1 MVAKSIVDIDVN
13 DDKFVAFMEKFK
25 EYQAALEELPEAW
38 RGLAHGATDATK
50 ETAKAK
56 TEGDLLAKAFSEG
69 ASAILSINSG
79 LERLTDSL
87 DRANKSQEDFNNKTR
102 SSKGFLS
109 DASKDAKSL
118 AGHIRDATT
127 SLLSWG
133 GIVGL
138 FTGVLGVGGLFGLN
152 RLAATTG
159 SQRFTSLGIG
169 TSIGALDSTAINY
182 QKALGNPTATLGA
195 IRDSQMDLS
204 KRWTFQAMGINNP
217 DQDPAKLLPQMIRN
231 ARDIF
236 VKNGST
242 LQGANAYGLTNF
254 FSLDDLNRFKNMSD
268 EEIDAMERR
277 AQKDA
282 KLLQITDQ
290 QARQWQ
296 DFNVQLD
303 YSGQSIRNTF
313 VRGLGPLTPQL
324 SKLSD
329 ALAGAIDTVL
339 QSPELGKW
347 IDGLAGGIE
356 RFGNYLASPDFT
368 KDVESFMAGIE
379 KLGALIG
386 KVYDWVVDKT
396 EISVSDVTAG
406 SSILGN
412 QEVKDPETGKSY
424 TPGSE
429 DDPRVWGWLKKL
441 KTASGVAPVQYDE
454 YFDEAAKKYSVDPKW
469 LKAIAA
475 AESSWDKNAVSSAG
489 AIGLMQVMP
498 SNFKDGEKPFEPRD
512 NIMAGARVLSW
523 AMQQSGGD
531 FDEALRYYN
540 GGVRRG
546 SAENIAYPGRVKEK
560 YAAMFGAPEGSAK
573 EQYAAMFG
581 APEGSA
587 KEQYAAMFGAPEG
600 SAKEQY
606 AAMQGS
612 RKDQVVAGGGDNS
625 EVAKN
630 TNKTNQLLQQIV
642 DRGLQGNGSGMV
654 VYNNT
659 GGNAVVS
666 SSQLGV
672 R

>member
-56 TEGDLLAKAFSEG
+56 AEGDLLAKAFSEG

-87 DRANKSQEDFNNKTR
+87 DRANKSQEDFNKKTR

-109 DASKDAKSL
+109 DATKDAKSL

-182 QKALGNPTATLGA
+182 QKALGNPTGTLGA

-204 KRWTFQAMGINNP
+204 KRWQFQALGINNP
-217 DQDPAKLLPQMIRN
+217 DQDPAKLLPQLIRN

-356 RFGNYLASPDFT
+356 RFGNYLASPEFT
-368 KDVESFMAGIE
+368 KDVDSFMAGIE
-379 KLGALIG
+379 KLGTLIG
-386 KVYDWVVDKT
+386 KVYDWVVGKT
-396 EISVSDVTAG
+396 DISVSDVTSG
-406 SSILGN
+406 SSILSDKK
-412 QEVKDPETGKSY
+412 VTDPKTGLTY

-429 DDPRVWGWLKKL
+429 DDPRVWGWLKGVKRFFSSGDVKPVDPTPADVSAKGRTIADRFNNPTNL
-441 KTASGVAPVQYDE
+441 RWAEGYGTHNTKSGKFAVFPTLDEGVLASAKQLQIYGTRGINTVSDI
-454 YFDEAAKKYSVDPKW
+454 AKKW
-469 LKAIAA
+469 A
-475 AESSWDKNAVSSAG
+475 
-489 AIGLMQVMP
+489 P
-498 SNFKDGEKPFEPRD
+498 SNENDTAEYIRHVVKTTGLGANDRLNLNDPAILAKLISAMSTKEG
-512 NIMAGARVLSW
+512 AGNRVS
-523 AMQQSGGD
+523 
-531 FDEALRYYN
+531 E
-540 GGVRRG
+540 
-546 SAENIAYPGRVKEK
+546 
-560 YAAMFGAPEGSAK
+560 GA
-573 EQYAAMFG
+573 
-581 APEGSA
+581 
-587 KEQYAAMFGAPEG
+587 
-600 SAKEQY
+600 
-606 AAMQGS
+606 
-612 RKDQVVAGGGDNS
+612 VI
-625 EVAKN
+625 
-630 TNKTNQLLQQIV
+630 QIF
-642 DRGLQGNGSGMV
+642 
-654 VYNNT
+654 NNT
-659 GGNAVVS
+659 GGNAIVS

-672 R
+672 TG

>member
-13 DDKFVAFMEKFK
+13 DDKFVSFMEKFK

-56 TEGDLLAKAFSEG
+56 AEGDLLAKAFSDG
-69 ASAILSINSG
+69 ASAILTINSG
-79 LERLTDSL
+79 LDRLTESL
-87 DRANKSQEDFNNKTR
+87 DRANKSQEDFNKKTR

-109 DASKDAKSL
+109 DATKDAKSL

-182 QKALGNPTATLGA
+182 QKALGNPTVTLGA

-204 KRWTFQAMGINNP
+204 KRWQFQAMGINNP

-368 KDVESFMAGIE
+368 RDVESFMAGIE

-386 KVYDWVVDKT
+386 KVYDWVVGKT
-396 EISVSDVTAG
+396 EISVPDVTAG

-469 LKAIAA
+469 LKSIAA

-489 AIGLMQVMP
+489 AKGLMQVMP

-512 NIMAGARVLSW
+512 NIMAGARVFSW

-560 YAAMFGAPEGSAK
+560 YAAMFGAPQGSV
-573 EQYAAMFG
+573 Q
-581 APEGSA
+581 
-587 KEQYAAMFGAPEG
+587 
-600 SAKEQY
+600 EQY
-606 AAMQGS
+606 AAMQGA
-612 RKDQVVAGGGDNS
+612 KAAPVVAGGGDNS

>member
-25 EYQAALEELPEAW
+25 EYQAALEDLPEAW

-79 LERLTDSL
+79 LDRLTESL
-87 DRANKSQEDFNNKTR
+87 DRANKSQEDFNKKAR

-109 DASKDAKSL
+109 DATKDAKSL

-182 QKALGNPTATLGA
+182 QKALGNPTGTLGA

-204 KRWTFQAMGINNP
+204 KRWQFQAMGINNP

-368 KDVESFMAGIE
+368 RDVESFMAGIE

-386 KVYDWVVDKT
+386 KVYDWVVGKT
-396 EISVSDVTAG
+396 EISVPDVTAG

-469 LKAIAA
+469 LKSIAA

-489 AIGLMQVMP
+489 AKGLMQVMP

-512 NIMAGARVLSW
+512 NIMAGARVFSW

-560 YAAMFGAPEGSAK
+560 YAAMFGAPQGSV
-573 EQYAAMFG
+573 Q
-581 APEGSA
+581 
-587 KEQYAAMFGAPEG
+587 
-600 SAKEQY
+600 EQY
-606 AAMQGS
+606 AAMQGA
-612 RKDQVVAGGGDNS
+612 KAAPVVAGGGDNS

>member
-87 DRANKSQEDFNNKTR
+87 DRANKSQEDFNKKTR

-109 DASKDAKSL
+109 DATKDAKSL

-356 RFGNYLASPDFT
+356 RFGKYLASPEFT
-368 KDVESFMAGIE
+368 KDVDDFMDGLRR
-379 KLGALIG
+379 LGQSIG
-386 KVYDWVVDKT
+386 RVIDLFTGKT
-396 EISVSDVTAG
+396 SVSEFMGGEAP
-406 SSILGN
+406 LA
-412 QEVKDPETGKSY
+412 
-424 TPGSE
+424 
-429 DDPRVWGWLKKL
+429 DDPSKSPSENMNDRYRRYEAQQKSK
-441 KTASGVAPVQYDE
+441 PYDQYFE
-454 YFDEAAKKYSVDPKW
+454 EAAKKYNVDPKL
-469 LKAIAA
+469 LKAMAA
-475 AESSWDKNAVSSAG
+475 AESSWDQNAVSKAG
-489 AIGLMQVMP
+489 AQGLMQVMP
-498 SNFKDGEKPFEPRD
+498 DNFKPGEKPFDPHD
-512 NIMAGARVLSW
+512 NIMAGARVLRDGMNW
-523 AMQQSGGD
+523 ANKNAGGD
-531 FDEALRYYN
+531 LEEALRYYN

-546 SAENIAYPGRVKEK
+546 SAENIAYPGRVNEK
-560 YAAMFGAPEGSAK
+560 YQQIYGVPALSAK
-573 EQYAAMFG
+573 EQYA
-581 APEGSA
+581 E
-587 KEQYAAMFGAPEG
+587 
-600 SAKEQY
+600 
-606 AAMQGS
+606 MQGS
-612 RKDQVVAGGGDNS
+612 RKTPAIENGSDNS

-642 DRGLQGNGSGMV
+642 DRGLTGNGSGMV

>member
-13 DDKFVAFMEKFK
+13 DDKFVSFMEKFK

-56 TEGDLLAKAFSEG
+56 AEGDLLAKAFSEG
-69 ASAILSINSG
+69 ASAILTINSG
-79 LERLTDSL
+79 LDRLTDSL
-87 DRANKSQEDFNNKTR
+87 DRANKSQEDFNKKAR

-109 DASKDAKSL
+109 DATKDARSL

-182 QKALGNPTATLGA
+182 QKALGNPTVTLGA

-204 KRWTFQAMGINNP
+204 KRWQFQAMGINNP

-277 AQKDA
+277 AQKDS

-303 YSGQSIRNTF
+303 YSSQSIRNAF

-329 ALAGAIDTVL
+329 ALSGAIDTVL

-356 RFGNYLASPDFT
+356 RFGKYLASPDFT

-386 KVYDWVVDKT
+386 KVYDWVVGKT
-396 EISVSDVTAG
+396 EISVSDVTSG

-441 KTASGVAPVQYDE
+441 KTASGLAPVQYDE

-469 LKAIAA
+469 LKSIAA

-489 AIGLMQVMP
+489 AKGLMQVMP

-512 NIMAGARVLSW
+512 NIMAGARVFSW

-560 YAAMFGAPEGSAK
+560 
-573 EQYAAMFG
+573 
-581 APEGSA
+581 
-587 KEQYAAMFGAPEG
+587 YAAMFGAPEG

>member
-25 EYQAALEELPEAW
+25 EYQAALEDLPEAW

-56 TEGDLLAKAFSEG
+56 TEGDLLAKAFSDG

-79 LERLTDSL
+79 LDRLTDSL
-87 DRANKSQEDFNNKTR
+87 DRANKSQEDFNKKTR

-109 DASKDAKSL
+109 DATKDAKSL

-204 KRWTFQAMGINNP
+204 KRWQFQAMGINNP
-217 DQDPAKLLPQMIRN
+217 DQDPAKLLPQLIRN

-268 EEIDAMERR
+268 EEIDAMEHR

-303 YSGQSIRNTF
+303 YSNQSIRNTF

-329 ALAGAIDTVL
+329 ALSGAIDTVL

-347 IDGLAGGIE
+347 IDGLAVGIE
-356 RFGNYLASPDFT
+356 KFGNYLASPDFA
-368 KDVESFMAGIE
+368 KDVDDFMDGLRRLGQSIGRVIDLFAG
-379 KLGALIG
+379 K
-386 KVYDWVVDKT
+386 
-396 EISVSDVTAG
+396 ISVSEFMAA
-406 SSILGN
+406 SSPMLNN
-412 QEVKDPETGKSY
+412 QTVHDLNGGPDY
-424 TPGSE
+424 VPGSE
-429 DDPRVWGWLKKL
+429 GDPKVWGIFKNAKM
-441 KTASGVAPVQYDE
+441 ASGIAPTQYDE
-454 YFDEAAKKYSVDPKW
+454 YFAEAAKKYNVDPKW
-469 LKAIAA
+469 LKSIAA
-475 AESSWDKNAVSSAG
+475 AESSWDQNAVSSAG
-489 AIGLMQVMP
+489 AKGLMQVMP
-498 SNFKDGEKPFEPRD
+498 SNFRDGEKPFDPRD
-512 NIMAGARVLSW
+512 NIMAGARVFSW
-523 AMQQSGGD
+523 AMQQSGGN

-546 SAENIAYPGRVKEK
+546 SAENVAYPGRVR
-560 YAAMFGAPEGSAK
+560 
-573 EQYAAMFG
+573 EQYEAMY
-581 APEGSA
+581 GSQ
-587 KEQYAAMFGAPEG
+587 KNPVIENG
-600 SAKEQY
+600 S
-606 AAMQGS
+606 
-612 RKDQVVAGGGDNS
+612 DNS

-642 DRGLQGNGSGMV
+642 DRGLTGNGAGMV

-659 GGNAVVS
+659 GGNAIVS

-672 R
+672 NR

>member
-13 DDKFVAFMEKFK
+13 DDKFVAFLEKFK
-25 EYQAALEELPEAW
+25 EYQAALEDLPEAW

-87 DRANKSQEDFNNKTR
+87 DRANKSQEDFNKKTR

-303 YSGQSIRNTF
+303 YSSQSIRNAF

-356 RFGNYLASPDFT
+356 RFGKYLASPEFT
-368 KDVESFMAGIE
+368 KDVGSFMSGIE
-379 KLGALIG
+379 KLGALIW
-386 KVYDWVVDKT
+386 KVYDWVVGKT
-396 EISVSDVTAG
+396 DISVSDVTSG
-406 SSILGN
+406 SSILSDKK
-412 QEVKDPETGKSY
+412 VTDPKTGQTY

-429 DDPRVWGWLKKL
+429 DDPRVWGWLKGVKRFFSSGDVKPVDPTPADVSAKGRTIADRFNNPTNL
-441 KTASGVAPVQYDE
+441 RWAEGYGTHNTKSGKFAVFPTLDEGVLASAKQLQIYGTRGINTVSDI
-454 YFDEAAKKYSVDPKW
+454 AKKW
-469 LKAIAA
+469 A
-475 AESSWDKNAVSSAG
+475 
-489 AIGLMQVMP
+489 P
-498 SNFKDGEKPFEPRD
+498 SNENDTAEYIRHVVKTTGLGANDRLNLNDPAILAKLISAMSTKEG
-512 NIMAGARVLSW
+512 AGNRVS
-523 AMQQSGGD
+523 
-531 FDEALRYYN
+531 E
-540 GGVRRG
+540 
-546 SAENIAYPGRVKEK
+546 
-560 YAAMFGAPEGSAK
+560 GA
-573 EQYAAMFG
+573 
-581 APEGSA
+581 
-587 KEQYAAMFGAPEG
+587 
-600 SAKEQY
+600 
-606 AAMQGS
+606 
-612 RKDQVVAGGGDNS
+612 VI
-625 EVAKN
+625 
-630 TNKTNQLLQQIV
+630 QIF
-642 DRGLQGNGSGMV
+642 
-654 VYNNT
+654 NNT
-659 GGNAVVS
+659 GGNAIVS

-672 R
+672 TG

>member
-13 DDKFVAFMEKFK
+13 DDKFVSFMEKFK
-25 EYQAALEELPEAW
+25 EYQAALEDLPEAW

-79 LERLTDSL
+79 LDRLADTL
-87 DRANKSQEDFNNKTR
+87 DRANKSQEDFNKKTR

-109 DASKDAKSL
+109 EATKDAKSL

-182 QKALGNPTATLGA
+182 QKALGNPTGTLGA

-204 KRWTFQAMGINNP
+204 KRWQFQAMGINNP

-356 RFGNYLASPDFT
+356 RFGKYLASPEFT
-368 KDVESFMAGIE
+368 KDVDDFMAGIE

-386 KVYDWVVDKT
+386 KVYDWVVGKT
-396 EISVSDVTAG
+396 DISLSDVTSG
-406 SSILGN
+406 SSILSN
-412 QEVKDPETGKSY
+412 KKVTDPKTGQTY

-429 DDPRVWGWLKKL
+429 DDPRVWGWLKGVKRFFSSGDVKPVDPTPADVSAKGRTIADRFNNPTNL
-441 KTASGVAPVQYDE
+441 RWAEGYGTHNTQSGKFAVFPTLDEGVLASAKQLQIYGTRGINTVSE
-454 YFDEAAKKYSVDPKW
+454 IAKKW
-469 LKAIAA
+469 A
-475 AESSWDKNAVSSAG
+475 
-489 AIGLMQVMP
+489 P
-498 SNFKDGEKPFEPRD
+498 SNENDTAEYIRHVVKTTGLGANDRLNLNDPAILAKLISAMSTKEG
-512 NIMAGARVLSW
+512 AGNRVS
-523 AMQQSGGD
+523 
-531 FDEALRYYN
+531 E
-540 GGVRRG
+540 
-546 SAENIAYPGRVKEK
+546 
-560 YAAMFGAPEGSAK
+560 GA
-573 EQYAAMFG
+573 
-581 APEGSA
+581 
-587 KEQYAAMFGAPEG
+587 
-600 SAKEQY
+600 
-606 AAMQGS
+606 
-612 RKDQVVAGGGDNS
+612 VI
-625 EVAKN
+625 
-630 TNKTNQLLQQIV
+630 QIF
-642 DRGLQGNGSGMV
+642 
-654 VYNNT
+654 NNT
-659 GGNAVVS
+659 GGNAIVS

-672 R
+672 TG

>member
-13 DDKFVAFMEKFK
+13 DDKFVSFMEKFK

-56 TEGDLLAKAFSEG
+56 AEGDLLAKAFSEG

-79 LERLTDSL
+79 LDRFTDSL
-87 DRANKSQEDFNNKTR
+87 DRANKSQEDFNKKAR

-109 DASKDAKSL
+109 DATKDAKSL

-182 QKALGNPTATLGA
+182 QKALGNPTGTLGA

-204 KRWTFQAMGINNP
+204 KRWQFQAMGINNP
-217 DQDPAKLLPQMIRN
+217 DQDPAKLLPQLIRN

-282 KLLQITDQ
+282 QLLQITDQ

-356 RFGNYLASPDFT
+356 RFGKYLASPEFT
-368 KDVESFMAGIE
+368 KDVDSFMAGIE

-386 KVYDWVVDKT
+386 KVYDWVVGKT
-396 EISVSDVTAG
+396 SISVADVKEG
-406 SSILGN
+406 SSILSDKK
-412 QEVKDPETGKSY
+412 VTDPETGKTY
-424 TPGSE
+424 TPSSE
-429 DDPRVWGWLKKL
+429 DDPRVWGWLKGVKRFFSSGDV
-441 KTASGVAPVQYDE
+441 KPVDPTPADVTAKGRTIADRFNNPTNLRWAEGYGTHNTKSGDFAVFPTLDE
-454 YFDEAAKKYSVDPKW
+454 GVLASAKQLQIFGTRGINTISDIAKKWAPSNENDTEAYIRHLVKSTGIGAREALNLNDPSILAK
-469 LKAIAA
+469 LISGM
-475 AESSWDKNAVSSAG
+475 SSKEGAGNRVSEDAV
-489 AIGLMQVMP
+489 MQVFI
-498 SNFKDGEKPFEPRD
+498 NT
-512 NIMAGARVLSW
+512 
-523 AMQQSGGD
+523 SGT
-531 FDEALRYYN
+531 LR
-540 GGVRRG
+540 
-546 SAENIAYPGRVKEK
+546 
-560 YAAMFGAPEGSAK
+560 
-573 EQYAAMFG
+573 
-581 APEGSA
+581 
-587 KEQYAAMFGAPEG
+587 
-600 SAKEQY
+600 EQY

-612 RKDQVVAGGGDNS
+612 KSAPAVAGGGDNS

-630 TNKTNQLLQQIV
+630 TNKTNQLLQQLV